1 MQTAAKGYYMT
12 DRGWFMECAMSYQL
26 VLLGLAGLIAL
37 GILLHHPS
45 RTLGIP
51 SLLIF
56 MGVGLSIG
64 NGEFSFIY
72 DDLSSTSLVGSF
84 ALNVIVFVGGINTPL
99 QSIKVA
105 YKEGGVLSSFGVI
118 FTSLIFAVVFYLLFD
133 YDFVYCLLF
142 AAVLSSTDAAAVFSI
157 LESKKLKLKES
168 TDTVLEF
175 ESATNDPVALIMVVI
190 LTQLSLFPDVA
201 INPLAISQTLALQLV
216 GGLLIGVVVGK
227 VCVLA
232 LARISLPEYGLIP
245 VFVLACFIFASFGS
259 ELLGGNV
266 LIACYVSGVLIGN
279 GLQRGREVSK
289 HFFNSLSWLAQAV
302 MFVILGLQI
311 FPQQLF
317 GVFWQALV
325 PSAILML
332 LARPL
337 AVQLCYLPFVR
348 ASWKKRLFISSI
360 GLKGATPIVFALI
373 PAAAGVNG
381 ALEMVHMVFF
391 VVLYSVLIQG
401 AAIEPLA
408 KRLGLAKN

>member
-1 MQTAAKGYYMT
+1 MP
-12 DRGWFMECAMSYQL
+12 YQWI
-26 VLLGLAGLIAL
+26 LLGLASLIAI

-64 NGEFSFIY
+64 NGEFNFVY
-72 DDLSSTSLVGSF
+72 DNLAVTSLVGSF
-84 ALNVIVFVGGINTPL
+84 ALNIIVFVGGINTPL

-105 YKEGGVLSSFGVI
+105 YKEGGVLSSLGVVL
-118 FTSLIFAVVFYLLFD
+118 TSFIFAAIFYLIFD
-133 YDFVYCLLF
+133 YDFIYCLLF
-142 AAVLSSTDAAAVFSI
+142 AAVVSSTDAAAVFSI

-190 LTQLSLFPDVA
+190 LTALSLSPDSGVSA
-201 INPLAISQTLALQLV
+201 MEISQTLAIQIV
-216 GGLLIGVVVGK
+216 GGLAIGFIVGK

-232 LARISLPEYGLIP
+232 LSKISLQEYGLIP
-245 VFVLACFIFASFGS
+245 VFVLACFILATYGS
-259 ELLGGNV
+259 ELAGGNV
-266 LIACYVSGVLIGN
+266 LIACYVSGVVIGN
-279 GLQRGREVSK
+279 GLKRGKEVSK

-302 MFVILGLQI
+302 MFIILGLQI
-311 FPQQLF
+311 FPQQLLD
-317 GVFWQALV
+317 VLWVAIV

-332 LARPL
+332 VARPL
-337 AVQLCYLPFVR
+337 AVQLCYLPFR
-348 ASWKKRLFISSI
+348 QATWKKRLFISSI

-373 PAAAGVNG
+373 PAAAGVEG
-381 ALEMVHMVFF
+381 ALEMMHMVFF
-391 VVLYSVLIQG
+391 VVLYSVFIQG

-408 KRLGLAKN
+408 KKLQLNQGES

>member
-1 MQTAAKGYYMT
+1 MP
-12 DRGWFMECAMSYQL
+12 YQWI
-26 VLLGLAGLIAL
+26 LLGLASLIAI

-64 NGEFSFIY
+64 NGEFNFVY
-72 DDLSSTSLVGSF
+72 DNLAVTSLVGSF
-84 ALNVIVFVGGINTPL
+84 ALNIIVFVGGINTPL

-105 YKEGGVLSSFGVI
+105 YKEGGVLSSLGVVL
-118 FTSLIFAVVFYLLFD
+118 TSIIFAAIFYLIFD

-142 AAVLSSTDAAAVFSI
+142 AAVVSSTDAAAVFSI

-190 LTQLSLFPDVA
+190 LTALSLSPDSGVSA
-201 INPLAISQTLALQLV
+201 MEISQTLAIQV
-216 GGLLIGVVVGK
+216 IGGLAIGFIVGK

-232 LARISLPEYGLIP
+232 LRKISLQEYGLIP
-245 VFVLACFIFASFGS
+245 VFVLACFILATYGS
-259 ELLGGNV
+259 ELAGGNV
-266 LIACYVSGVLIGN
+266 LIACYVSGVVIGN
-279 GLQRGREVSK
+279 GLKRGKEVNK

-302 MFVILGLQI
+302 MFIILGLQI
-311 FPQQLF
+311 FPQQLLD
-317 GVFWQALV
+317 VLWVATI

-332 LARPL
+332 VARPL
-337 AVQLCYLPFVR
+337 AVQLCYLPFR
-348 ASWKKRLFISSI
+348 QATWKKRLFISSI

-373 PAAAGVNG
+373 PAAAGVEG
-381 ALEMVHMVFF
+381 ALEMMHMVFF
-391 VVLYSVLIQG
+391 VVLYSVFIQG

-408 KRLGLAKN
+408 KKLQLNQSES